1 MTSNKIDVVAFAV
14 GFKCPRKIH
23 LNTQCRSG
31 LILLGLKIYSIKSF
45 SVSGKKSHP
54 QGSPSKM
61 QPRYRQQ
68 QQQPLEIHSTSPEET
83 VNSGPVP
90 SYMRSTSASAKK
102 ERPVSA
108 ASIVTF
114 NTPPRRKPSFGH
126 TQSQLDLRTAASD
139 EDSSSEENLQRSKN
153 RRRSSSHDRR

>member
-1 MTSNKIDVVAFAV
+1 MIITIA
-14 GFKCPRKIH
+14 H
-23 LNTQCRSG
+23 
-31 LILLGLKIYSIKSF
+31 F
-45 SVSGKKSHP
+45 SVSGKKSSSS
-54 QGSPSKM
+54 GSPSKQ

-68 QQQPLEIHSTSPEET
+68 QQQQQQQNQQHQQQIEVHSTSPEE
-83 VNSGPVP
+83 NVP

-108 ASIVTF
+108 ASIATF
-114 NTPPRRKPSFGH
+114 NTPRRRPSFGQ

>member
-1 MTSNKIDVVAFAV
+1 M
-14 GFKCPRKIH
+14 
-23 LNTQCRSG
+23 
-31 LILLGLKIYSIKSF
+31 
-45 SVSGKKSHP
+45 SGKKSHP

-61 QPRYRQQ
+61 QPRYKQQ